1 MHVKIYLSQ
10 VTGPSIEEIKQ
21 KIVQV
26 IEVLNHTKT
35 QRDELLKEN
44 ARLSETNE
52 HLKKANHSL
61 ELANTELQFKLK
73 EMQSLPVSEKQHD
86 NKNTEIKSKIR
97 ELAAEIDKCIA
108 MLNQEK

>member
-1 MHVKIYLSQ
+1 L
-10 VTGPSIEEIKQ
+10 T
-21 KIVQV
+21 
-26 IEVLNHTKT
+26 
-35 QRDELLKEN
+35 
-44 ARLSETNE
+44 
-52 HLKKANHSL
+52 
-61 ELANTELQFKLK
+61 NTELQFKLK

>member
-1 MHVKIYLSQ
+1 

-52 HLKKANHSL
+52 HLKKANHTL
-61 ELANTELQFKLK
+61 
-73 EMQSLPVSEKQHD
+73 
-86 NKNTEIKSKIR
+86 
-97 ELAAEIDKCIA
+97 
-108 MLNQEK
+108 